1 MRKDIFCIT
10 DVNYVH
16 VSSLIVRQFS
26 HLIDVYEKTLS
37 YKTNVSIVLL
47 LAAVKY
53 VASVGDHHPDVPFPL
68 SL

>member
-53 VASVGDHHPDVPFPL
+53 VVSKATKL
-68 SL
+68 ANI